1 MIRVVIEDERG
12 NAVSQGVDVESDVLV
27 HVDDP
32 RFTCLRF
39 VDPYGNTVFN
49 TCQFAPLLEDLRLLR
64 QLYNVKEHEAAI
76 QQVEALVRQ
85 CQAEVHLYLKLIG
98 D

>member
-1 MIRVVIEDERG
+1 M
-12 NAVSQGVDVESDVLV
+12 
-27 HVDDP
+27 DDI

-49 TCQFAPLLEDLRLLR
+49 HYQMAPLLEDLRLLR
-64 QLYNVKEHEAAI
+64 QLEDVMQDETAI
-76 QQVEALVRQ
+76 QQVEALAEQ
-85 CQAEVHLYLKLIG
+85 CQAGVHLYLKLIG